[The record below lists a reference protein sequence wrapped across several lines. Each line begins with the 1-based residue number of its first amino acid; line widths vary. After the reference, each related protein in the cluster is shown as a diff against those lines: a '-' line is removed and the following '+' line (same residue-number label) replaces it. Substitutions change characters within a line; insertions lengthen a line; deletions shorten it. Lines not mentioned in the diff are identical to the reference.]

1 MVHTTRRTPPPH
13 LKPHTLKVSDDE
25 TKYTLYRLA
34 KQRIARNFDMLDRVI
49 AMEDHICDL
58 STIIHRSIRNEAAI
72 IDAFEKDGAYNFA
85 VFFEE
90 AETQNMPID
99 ERLEEL
105 LGNGEGREEEDD
117 NNDDDREIDERE
129 EVEEEVE
136 DEELK
141 EGGIVRITGG
151 TQFGHNPIRV
161 VKKMKKMKNMVK
173 VRDRRGN
180 EFRKDLRYVEKV

>member
-1 MVHTTRRTPPPH
+1 MVCTTRTPPSH
-13 LKPHTLKVSDDE
+13 LKPHPLKVTDDE
-25 TKYTLYRLA
+25 TKYTLFCLT
-34 KQRIARNFDMLDRVI
+34 KQRIAHNFDMLDRVI
-49 AMEDHICDL
+49 EMEDHMRDL
-58 STIIHRSIRNEAAI
+58 STIIHRSIRDEAAI
-72 IDAFEKDGAYNFA
+72 VDAFEKDGAYNFA

-117 NNDDDREIDERE
+117 DDDREIDERE

-161 VKKMKKMKNMVK
+161 VKKMKKMKKMVK

-180 EFRKDLRYVEKV
+180 EFRKDLRYIEKV

>member
-1 MVHTTRRTPPPH
+1 MVRTTRRTPPPH
-13 LKPHTLKVSDDE
+13 LKPHALKVSDDE
-25 TKYTLYRLA
+25 TKYTLYCFA
-34 KQRIARNFDMLDRVI
+34 KQRIARNFDMLDRVV
-49 AMEDHICDL
+49 AMEDHFRDL
-58 STIIHRSIRNEAAI
+58 STIIHRSIRDEAAI
-72 IDAFEKDGAYNFA
+72 VDAFEKGGAYNFA

-90 AETQNMPID
+90 AETQNMAID
-99 ERLEEL
+99 DRLEEL

-151 TQFGHNPIRV
+151 TRFGHNPIRV
-161 VKKMKKMKNMVK
+161 VKKMKKMVK

-180 EFRKDLRYVEKV
+180 EFRKDLR